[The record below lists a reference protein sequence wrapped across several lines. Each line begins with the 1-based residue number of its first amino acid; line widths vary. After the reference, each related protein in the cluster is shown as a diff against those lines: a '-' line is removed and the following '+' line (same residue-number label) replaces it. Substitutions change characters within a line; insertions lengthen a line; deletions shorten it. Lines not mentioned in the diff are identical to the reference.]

1 MVDRERKYIKM
12 FKPDLEQYDDQTN
25 DEDSDNTRT
34 AKKIKKAN
42 QALENYDSDEER
54 ENANCMF
61 LQDIESIRKYF
72 IDIITNYVKAQEDM
86 QEHWNK
92 ERTFFLDS
100 TQQGRDSE
108 EQLRSRIVQLKQE
121 LEDERKYSVKVWA
134 EEQVS
139 LICQK
144 ALFTYKY
151 I

>member
-61 LQDIESIRKYF
+61 L
-72 IDIITNYVKAQEDM
+72 
-86 QEHWNK
+86 
-92 ERTFFLDS
+92 
-100 TQQGRDSE
+100 
-108 EQLRSRIVQLKQE
+108 
-121 LEDERKYSVKVWA
+121 
-134 EEQVS
+134 
-139 LICQK
+139 
-144 ALFTYKY
+144 
-151 I
+151 